1 MTRTLLR
8 CKLHGATVT
17 EADPAYE
24 GSIAI
29 DADLIAAADLAPFE
43 RVLVANV
50 TNGQRFETY
59 VISAPAGS
67 GRIGLNGAAARLGV
81 PGDRVIVMAWAT
93 LEASE
98 LPGFRPRIVLLGPG
112 NTVTEVRRPEA

>member
-29 DADLIAAADLAPFE
+29 DADLIAAAYLAPFE

>member
-17 EADPAYE
+17 EADPGYE

-29 DADLIAAADLAPFE
+29 DADLMTSAGLAPFE

-59 VISAPAGS
+59 VITAPAGS
-67 GRIGLNGAAARLGV
+67 RRIGLNGAAARLGV
-81 PGDRVIVMAWAT
+81 PGDRVIVMAWGT
-93 LEASE
+93 VDESE
-98 LPGFRPRIVLLGPG
+98 MAGFRPRIVLVGPG
-112 NTVTEVRRPEA
+112 NTVAEVRRPEA

>member
-1 MTRTLLR
+1 VTRTLLR

-112 NTVTEVRRPEA
+112 NTVTEVRRPEP